1 MKHMRTCHKA
11 VTREHGIE
19 TSRSAI
25 KRSSQFLVRKTWLL
39 VLCALFAVSLNSY
52 AEKDTPPA
60 FVLEDIA
67 KAEKGD
73 VNAQYNTGYRYYE
86 GDEVEQDYEEAVKWF
101 RKAAQQGDAMAQMRL
116 ATCFHSGDGVPKDI
130 VEAIQWYRKA
140 ADQGDEEAQCVL
152 GYLYHNGQGVPKDF
166 VQAYK
171 WYSLGA
177 GSVGKDQLSE
187 LRKLEA
193 KMTPAQIERGN
204 NLISEM
210 KKDKPSAVG
219 SKEADKKTSDS
230 PKAGQQSTFD
240 GAISDVE
247 DRWFSLE
254 TNQTYI
260 ADFKLAGGAAQK
272 LKVKSEKERIWV
284 CFRAD
289 GTPAVNKKHLGGVPL
304 RMQQKDGVW
313 VCGSLLAGTLFHP
326 IDGVIH
332 LTVTNEVD
340 DPFRVVVYTKNE

>member
-11 VTREHGIE
+11 VPREHGIE
-19 TSRSAI
+19 TRRSAM
-25 KRSSQFLVRKTWLL
+25 KRSAHFLMRKTWILALL
-39 VLCALFAVSLNSY
+39 ALFAVSLHSY
-52 AEKDTPPA
+52 AE
-60 FVLEDIA
+60 
-67 KAEKGD
+67 
-73 VNAQYNTGYRYYE
+73 N
-86 GDEVEQDYEEAVKWF
+86 
-101 RKAAQQGDAMAQMRL
+101 
-116 ATCFHSGDGVPKDI
+116 
-130 VEAIQWYRKA
+130 
-140 ADQGDEEAQCVL
+140 
-152 GYLYHNGQGVPKDF
+152 
-166 VQAYK
+166 
-171 WYSLGA
+171 
-177 GSVGKDQLSE
+177 
-187 LRKLEA
+187 
-193 KMTPAQIERGN
+193 
-204 NLISEM
+204 
-210 KKDKPSAVG
+210 DKPSAVG
-219 SKEADKKTSDS
+219 SKDADKKTTDS
-230 PKAGQQSTFD
+230 QKAGQQSTCD

-260 ADFKLAGGAAQK
+260 ADFTLEAGAAQK
-272 LKVKSEKERIWV
+272 LKIKSEKEKIWV